1 MTAEFRLST
10 GRTCRVAKPAIPL
23 LPHYHV
29 LYFPQEQGAPTEE
42 EVDEFLVMSRRVA
55 RRLGGACFGDPE
67 CYTILYNGARTRRT
81 PGIHVHILPAR
92 SVRAKRFALLCLVAK
107 RALRWFRPPWRG
119 AAQLRARRA
128 EA

>member
-10 GRTCRVAKPAIPL
+10 GRTCRLGNPLIPL
-23 LPHYHV
+23 LPDYHV

-55 RRLGGACFGDPE
+55 RQLGGACFGDPE

-107 RALRWFRPPWRG
+107 RALRWFRPPWRA